1 MSIYLSIYIYTSTY
15 TIIYIAYKPTHPC
28 IRIHPSIHPPT
39 RMQRHTHT
47 YMYTHNS
54 EIFRDLWIYIYTCT
68 YSQASSRR
76 PPTTH
81 GHACTHTKL
90 RTHAC
95 TRPPMCRCTSIHPSI
110 YLFLRACI
118 ARPAAN
124 RLACS
129 AVSRRLAASVEKR
142 ASAGQPPPMGT
153 CLCRRGPAC
162 QLWPPHMPAPLPRV
176 HEDSGMGHLTL
187 HSVHMYRPCAT
198 GWRTCMHLPHAST
211 MLMHAIHVCTGLRWA
226 IMPWMHPWM
235 P

>member
-1 MSIYLSIYIYTSTY
+1 M
-15 TIIYIAYKPTHPC
+15 
-28 IRIHPSIHPPT
+28 
-39 RMQRHTHT
+39 
-47 YMYTHNS
+47 
-54 EIFRDLWIYIYTCT
+54 
-68 YSQASSRR
+68 YSQASSRPPAHHPWACMYTYQATHTCMH
-76 PPTTH
+76 PPTH
-81 GHACTHTKL
+81 VQMHIY
-90 RTHAC
+90 
-95 TRPPMCRCTSIHPSI
+95 SSI
-110 YLFLRACI
+110 YLSLRACI

-124 RLACS
+124 RPACS

-162 QLWPPHMPAPLPRV
+162 QLWPPHMPAPSPRV

-226 IMPWMHPWM
+226 IMPRMHPWM